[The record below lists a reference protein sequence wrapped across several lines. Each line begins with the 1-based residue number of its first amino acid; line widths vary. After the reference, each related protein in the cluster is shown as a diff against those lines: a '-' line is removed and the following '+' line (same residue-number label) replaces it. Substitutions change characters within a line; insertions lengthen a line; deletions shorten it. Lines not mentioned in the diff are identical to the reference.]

1 MSRAAGEQAF
11 LARLGTGPAGGASLV
26 RGAVLLARTQ
36 CPDADPDRVEAMIG
50 EAAVAIRRK
59 AAGDPSALHR
69 ARALGE
75 VLAGERGLRG
85 DRGDYDDPRNSCL
98 ECVLDRRLGVPL
110 ALSLLWM
117 EAGRRAGWT
126 VEGVGLPGHFVV
138 RVHGAKAES
147 VLADPFHGGVVRSK
161 EELKDLLQGIHGKSV
176 PLRPR
181 DLQAMQPLDVLLR
194 MLRNLRN
201 SYRKRGDR
209 ARAIAVADDMLLLVP
224 GLPEALRDRGLL
236 RLEGGER
243 RGGLA
248 DLRAFLAHTPRA
260 SDADAILRLV
270 TLVTDNAEM
279 PN

>member
-1 MSRAAGEQAF
+1 MSRVAGEREL
-11 LARLGTGPAGGASLV
+11 LARLGTQPAGGAALL
-26 RGAVLLARTQ
+26 RAAILLARTE
-36 CPDADPDRVEAMIG
+36 CPDADGDRVEAMLEGIAG
-50 EAAVAIRRK
+50 EVRRK
-59 AAGDPSALHR
+59 AQGSTSAADR

-85 DRGDYDDPRNSCL
+85 NREGYDDPRNSCV

-117 EAGRRAGWT
+117 EAGRRAGWR

-138 RVHGAKAES
+138 RVRGEGAGE
-147 VLADPFHGGVVRSK
+147 VLADPFHGGGVLAR
-161 EELKDLLQGIHGKSV
+161 EDLKGLLRGIHGKAV

-181 DLQAMQPLDVLLR
+181 DLQAMKPRDVLLR

-209 ARAIAVADDMLLLVP
+209 TRALAVAEDMLLLSP

-236 RLEGGER
+236 RLEGGDR
-243 RGGLA
+243 RAGLA
-248 DLRAFLAHTPRA
+248 DLRAFLGCAPRDPA
-260 SDADAILRLV
+260 AEEVLRLV
-270 TLVTDNAEM
+270 TLVTDAAEL